1 MSKGIG
7 GLSSLT
13 IKREARYNSFEIQ
26 KTSRDIRKSPIVK
39 ANNPYSEMYCLLA
52 GERFNQRSHM
62 KLHKIILGWVRDIR
76 LELYLRKMEKRGLCV
91 RGKGFLFLA
100 GQ

>member
-1 MSKGIG
+1 
-7 GLSSLT
+7 
-13 IKREARYNSFEIQ
+13 
-26 KTSRDIRKSPIVK
+26 
-39 ANNPYSEMYCLLA
+39 
-52 GERFNQRSHM
+52 M